1 MNPSSIIFIGVVA
14 CLLSFCGGVIANA
27 TSDDDVRSDNA
38 TFALLAAAC
47 LGVLLAGYV
56 IALILQ

>member
-1 MNPSSIIFIGVVA
+1 MNISSILFIGVVS
-14 CLLSFCGGVIANA
+14 CLLSFCGGVIVNA
-27 TSDDDVRSDNA
+27 TSDDDIRSDNA

-47 LGVLLAGYV
+47 LGVMLAGYV